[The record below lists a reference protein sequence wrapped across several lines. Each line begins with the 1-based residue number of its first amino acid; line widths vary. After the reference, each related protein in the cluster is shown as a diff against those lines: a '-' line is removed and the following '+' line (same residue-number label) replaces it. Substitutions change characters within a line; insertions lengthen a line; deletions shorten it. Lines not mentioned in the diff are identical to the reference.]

1 MLKSG
6 VFVTRAGQV
15 YTVYQ
20 QLVDSFERLDIC
32 REGAPYHI
40 DVENIVFSY
49 VNYRGQHLW
58 GDRKVYAEY
67 KELMDQGAKLKL
79 EETVES
85 YWELG
90 KYFTKVIRKHVNS
103 GYLEES
109 VQCNGSFQ
117 SHSIIYSGG
126 TVNLFL
132 AHEYSTA
139 KQLPMNFRDY
149 ETLELEHQD
158 ITQTEAPYYSL
169 SVLKARYDIKHL
181 DECDFVVADDLET
194 ARARLKR
201 WLEADVPLK
210 GVDTETTGTDVDMYG
225 EDKMVGIILSYRYGE
240 ATYFPFGHQKFDNLT
255 EDFLQNELMPAIK
268 QEEGRLVSHNK
279 KFERKVF
286 RHLGWDIHIKYDT
299 MPLSFMVNPVIQR
312 GAHALKDLMQRM
324 TGKQFLELENIF
336 ISPKLINFAVLPK
349 EIVRLYACPDA
360 SSIIY
365 LFEELWK
372 QLPVKARKITEVE
385 FDLADVKADQEY
397 FGMRVDVEKF
407 QKNLDNCDYT
417 MKMLLEAFRS
427 ITRIDG
433 NINSSDV
440 LSNLIFGQMHC
451 PVLVRTKTGKPST
464 GAASIKKLASLRRTD
479 EVSGGLVEHDL
490 LDLNGN
496 VVIKAKEL
504 NEARYPALVIL
515 EKYRIYNKLRTAFYA
530 RFERTKK
537 SGRVFFWVNQNGAT
551 SGRQSSPMHQLPGEL
566 KDIILSD
573 TDEHGMWDPDYSQ
586 IELRMIAFLAQEK
599 DLIEQCKDPDN
610 DIHRVI
616 GSLISQK
623 EQWQISAE
631 ERKLGKRRNFGVVYL
646 ISAFGLAGQ
655 LYGAGYTEEQVKI
668 AQQSLDDFYD
678 RFKRIKKYIAM
689 NGVKVQQEGKIST
702 YFGRTKYFPEI
713 LDPECPSKRRASII
727 RQSNNMPVQ
736 GTAADYMKLAETNMD
751 RYIRNMGWDVLMPN
765 GFPRARVALSIHDE
779 MIIMVDKSIPFEE
792 VLLMIRTCMEMP
804 IPDAPPFFCSP
815 ALVKTWAGHD
825 DDSVAIPVKLR
836 DRIIKNYQD
845 TGVSVFNEGNYQK
858 TLDDYRENEFVSYM
872 NGLIEKY
879 GRDPDNLANHVRH
892 PSLTHELIA
901 RYKAP
906 KSMKLSHEESIHYAV
921 EQYLA
926 GTTADMSLPTTKEQQ
941 VEGLTDFEEL
951 NRLVNFDGEGNPI
964 YETPE
969 EEIEED
975 VQTLNDD
982 EGAILG
988 LVKGERIFCWMLL
1001 DTLLVDITGFPKEIA
1016 NQIIQYVW
1024 QFQTPNGFYHVKLQ
1038 VGETIVSAGFNVED
1052 IDMVALTDYMKELN
1066 ENAQVEA
1073 G

>member
-6 VFVTRAGQV
+6 LFVNKAGFA

-20 QLVDSFERLDIC
+20 QTVDTFERLDIC
-32 REGAPYHI
+32 RENAPWHI
-40 DVENIVFSY
+40 GVEDVLFSY
-49 VNYRGQHLW
+49 VNYKGQHMI
-58 GDRKVYAEY
+58 GDRTLFAEY
-67 KELMDQGAKLKL
+67 KEILDAGSQFKLK
-79 EETVES
+79 EEVS
-85 YWELG
+85 HYWDLG
-90 KYFTKVIRKHVNS
+90 KYYTKVIRSHEGS

-109 VQCNGSFQ
+109 IQCNGMFQ
-117 SHSIIYSGG
+117 SRSIVYQGA
-126 TVNLFL
+126 TLNLFV
-132 AHEYSTA
+132 AQDYSNA

-149 ETLELEHQD
+149 ETLELEHTD
-158 ITQTEAPYYSL
+158 VTDTEAPYYPL

-181 DECDFVVADDLET
+181 DACDFIVADTEEE
-194 ARARLKR
+194 ASARLER
-201 WLEADVPLK
+201 WLQADVPLK
-210 GVDTETTGTDVDMYG
+210 GVDTETTGTDVDLYG
-225 EDKMVGIILSYRYGE
+225 EDKMVGVILSYKYGE
-240 ATYFPFGHQKFDNLT
+240 ATYFPFGHLKFGNLSQ
-255 EDFLQNELMPAIK
+255 EFLQEKLMPAIK
-268 QEEGRLVSHNK
+268 KEEWREVAHNK

-286 RHLGWDIHIKYDT
+286 RHQGWDIHIKYDT
-299 MPLSFMVNPVIQR
+299 LPLSFMVNPVIQR
-312 GAHALKDLMQRM
+312 GAHALKDLMYRL

-336 ISPKLINFAVLPK
+336 TNPRLINFAVLPK
-349 EIVRLYACPDA
+349 DIVRLYACPDA

-417 MKMLLEAFRS
+417 MKMLLDAFRA

-433 NINSSDV
+433 NINSTDV
-440 LSNLIFGQMHC
+440 LSDLIFGKMHC

-464 GAASIKKLASLRRTD
+464 GAASIKKLASIKRTD
-479 EVSGGLVEHDL
+479 NTGDGVEHDL
-490 LDLNGN
+490 LDLNGR

-504 NEARYPALVIL
+504 NEAKYPALVIL
-515 EKYRIYNKLRTAFYA
+515 EKYRVYNKLRTAFYS

-599 DLIEQCKDPDN
+599 DLIKECSDPEN

-616 GSLISQK
+616 GSLISHK
-623 EQWQISAE
+623 EQWEISAE

-646 ISAFGLAGQ
+646 ISAYGLAGQ
-655 LYGAGYTEEQVKI
+655 LYGAGYTEDQVKI

-678 RFKRIKKYIAM
+678 RFKRIKRYIAM
-689 NGVKVQQEGKIST
+689 NGQKVQQEGKIST

-713 LDPECPSKRRASII
+713 LDPECPNRKKASII

-751 RYIRNMGWDVLMPN
+751 MYIRNMGWDELMPN

-779 MIIMVDKSIPFEE
+779 MLIMVDKSIPYEE

-825 DDSVAIPVKLR
+825 DDSVAIPVLLR
-836 DRIIKNYQD
+836 DKLIKDYQD
-845 TGVSVFNEGNYQK
+845 TGVSVFNNDNYQK
-858 TLDDYRENEFVSYM
+858 TLDDYREHQFVSYM
-872 NGLIEKY
+872 EGLCQKY
-879 GRDPDNLANHVRH
+879 GRDVDAVANHVRH

-906 KSMKLSHEESIHYAV
+906 KDMKLSHVESIHYAV
-921 EQYLA
+921 EKYLE
-926 GTTADMSLPTTKEQQ
+926 GNSGDTYRPTTKE
-941 VEGLTDFEEL
+941 VPASGMSDFAEL
-951 NRLVNFDGEGNPI
+951 DRLVDFDADGQPV
-964 YETPE
+964 YDAPE

-975 VQTLNDD
+975 VQTFNDD
-982 EGAILG
+982 EAAILG
-988 LVKGERIFCWMLL
+988 LVRGERIYCWTLM
-1001 DTLLVDITGFPKEIA
+1001 DTLLVDITGLSHDEA
-1016 NQIIQYVW
+1016 NKVIGWLW
-1024 QFQTPNGFYHVKLQ
+1024 QFRVPDGFYNVKLNM
-1038 VGETIVSAGFNVED
+1038 GDSIVDTGFRVED
-1052 IDMVALTDYMKELN
+1052 VDTIALTDFIKEMVS
-1066 ENAQVEA
+1066 NAQVDTK
-1073 G
+1073 

>member
-6 VFVTRAGQV
+6 VFVSRTGTA

-20 QLVDSFERLDIC
+20 QVVDNFERLDIC
-32 REGAPYHI
+32 TENAPWHI
-40 DVENIVFSY
+40 DVENILFSY
-49 VNYRGQHLW
+49 VSYRGQHTY
-58 GDRKVYAEY
+58 GDAALYREY
-67 KELMDQGAKLKL
+67 KELLDQGSKLKL
-79 EETVES
+79 EEEVSS

-90 KYFTKVIRKHVNS
+90 KYFTKIVRTHKNS
-103 GYLEES
+103 GYMEES

-117 SHSIIYSGG
+117 SYSVVYQGCML
-126 TVNLFL
+126 NLFS
-132 AHEYSTA
+132 AQDYSSA
-139 KQLPMNFRDY
+139 KQLPMNFKDY

-158 ITQTEAPYYSL
+158 VTQTEAPYYPL

-181 DECDFVVADDLET
+181 ESCDFVVADTPEV
-194 ARARLKR
+194 AEARLKR
-201 WLEADVPLK
+201 WLEADVKMK
-210 GVDTETTGTDVDMYG
+210 GVDTETTGTDVDLYG
-225 EDKMVGIILSYRYGE
+225 TDKMVGVILSYKYKE
-240 ATYFPFGHQKFDNLT
+240 ATYFPFGHLKFDNLSQ
-255 EDFLQNELMPAIK
+255 EFLQEKLMPAIK
-268 QEEGRLVSHNK
+268 QEEWRLVAHNK

-286 RHLGWDIHIKYDT
+286 RHLGWNIHIKYDT

-312 GAHALKDLMQRM
+312 GAHALKDLMQRL
-324 TGKQFLELENIF
+324 TGLQFLELENIF
-336 ISPKLINFAVLPK
+336 TNPKLINFAVLPK

-360 SSIIY
+360 SSIIFLY
-365 LFEELWK
+365 EELWK
-372 QLPVKARKITEVE
+372 ELPVKARKITEVE

-417 MKMLLEAFRS
+417 MKMLLEAFRA

-440 LSNLIFGQMHC
+440 LSNLIFGQMRC

-464 GAASIKKLASLRRTD
+464 GAASIKKLASLRRSD
-479 EVSGGLVEHDL
+479 GSSGNVEHDL
-490 LDLNGN
+490 KDLNGN
-496 VVIKAKEL
+496 TIITAKEL

-515 EKYRIYNKLRTAFYA
+515 EKYRVYNKLRTAFYA

-599 DLIEQCKDPDN
+599 DLIEQCKDPEN

-655 LYGAGYTEEQVKI
+655 LYGAGYTDEQVKI
-668 AQQSLDDFYD
+668 AQKSLDDFYD
-678 RFKRIKKYIAM
+678 RFKRIKRYIAM

-713 LDPECPSKRRASII
+713 LDPECPSRKRASII

-751 RYIRNMGWDVLMPN
+751 MYIRNKGWDELMPN

-779 MIIMVDKSIPFEE
+779 MIIMVDKTIPFEE

-825 DDSVAIPVKLR
+825 DDSVAIPVLLR
-836 DRIIKNYQD
+836 DRLIRNYQE
-845 TGVSVFNEGNYQK
+845 TGVSVFNAENYQK
-858 TLDDYRENEFVSYM
+858 TLDDYREHEFVSYM
-872 NGLIEKY
+872 DGLIQKC
-879 GRDPDNLANHVRH
+879 GRDPDTVAAHVRH

-921 EQYLA
+921 VKYLE
-926 GTTADMSLPTTKEQQ
+926 GSTADTTKPTTKENPT
-941 VEGLTDFEEL
+941 EGMSDFEEL
-951 NRLVNFDGEGNPI
+951 NRLVNFDGEGNPV
-964 YETPE
+964 YDMPE
-969 EEIEED
+969 EEVEED

-988 LVKGERIFCWMLL
+988 LVQGERVYVWMLL
-1001 DTLLVDITGFPKEIA
+1001 DTLLIDLTGFSKEDA
-1016 NQIIQYVW
+1016 NKVIQWVW
-1024 QFQTPNGFYHVKLQ
+1024 QYRVPDGFYNVKLQ
-1038 VGETIVSAGFNVED
+1038 VGSSIVSANFNVED
-1052 IDMVALTDYMKELN
+1052 IDTIALTDFMKELN
-1066 ENAQVEA
+1066 SNAVVET